1 MRSPWRKVAL
11 RTAPSGLAIVL
22 SLVPRVAAA
31 DPSPL
36 DANVISEYGESETPK
51 SAAMGGALRALGTGT
66 TGIYLNPAAIASARV
81 YHIEALTQYTPETRR
96 VVFGAAIVDSVTSRL
111 AGSFSIMGTPIAMD
125 PDGIRRS
132 TLDLRLALAFPI
144 TDRFIIGLTGRYLD
158 VKQSGGASPS
168 FGFCQSAVSG
178 GLVDTASGSGPPHAN
193 LSCPNHPDPNS
204 TQLQDRFALVNA
216 ATFDAG
222 LLVKPADNLAIAV
235 IGQNLTYANNGFL
248 PMIVGG
254 GIGFG
259 GDAFAIEVDGIADFS
274 SWGVPGAA
282 KPTAR
287 VGGGAEYKA
296 GGIVPIRAGF
306 KYDQGA
312 KLSTVSLGSGY
323 VGPEFAIELS
333 AKRTISNPGATT
345 IFLSFA
351 YYLESSGLTRPAEG
365 SQ

>member
-1 MRSPWRKVAL
+1 MLSP
-11 RTAPSGLAIVL
+11 SLAQ
-22 SLVPRVAAA
+22 A

-36 DANVISEYGESETPK
+36 DANIITEYGESETPR

-66 TGIYLNPAAIASARV
+66 TAIYQNPAALASARV
-81 YHIEALTQYTPETRR
+81 YHIEALSQYTPETRR

-132 TLDLRLALAFPI
+132 TLDLRLGLAFPI

-158 VKQSGGASPS
+158 VKQSGGAAPT
-168 FGFCQSAVSG
+168 FGFCNDAVSG
-178 GLVDTASGSGPPHAN
+178 GLVDTSSGAGPPRAN
-193 LSCPNHPDPNS
+193 LACPNHPDPNS
-204 TQLQDRFALVNA
+204 GQLQDRNALVNA
-216 ATFDAG
+216 ASFDAG
-222 LLVKPADNLAIAV
+222 LLVKPAETLAIAV

-248 PMIVGG
+248 PMLVGG

-259 GDAFAIEVDGIADFS
+259 TDAFAIEVDGIADFS
-274 SWGVPGAA
+274 SWGVPHAA

-287 VGGGAEYKA
+287 VGAGAEYKVA
-296 GGIVPIRAGF
+296 GIVPIRAGY

-323 VGPEFAIELS
+323 VGPQFAIELS
-333 AKRTISNPGATT
+333 AKRTVSNPGATT

-351 YYLESSGLTRPAEG
+351 YYLESSGLTRPAEA